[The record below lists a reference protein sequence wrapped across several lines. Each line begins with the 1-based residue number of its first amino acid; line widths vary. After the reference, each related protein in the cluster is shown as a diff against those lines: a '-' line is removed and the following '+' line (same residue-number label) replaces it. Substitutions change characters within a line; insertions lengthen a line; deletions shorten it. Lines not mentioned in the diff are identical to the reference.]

1 MERCLPLRS
10 QELAKQSL
18 RTEVILMAD
27 ISKIKALDG
36 VTYDVKDTV
45 ARTAIDNIQDDIE
58 SIQNSIPNVERITN
72 ADIDSLIT

>member
-1 MERCLPLRS
+1 
-10 QELAKQSL
+10 
-18 RTEVILMAD
+18 MAD